1 MARKTVTKAMMRDTL
16 RKAKEILLN
25 EGWVKHALVKH
36 KNDGTVR
43 GYCLSGAIG
52 KASGGMGARGQIG
65 QARPHERRLWDE
77 CLSEVSTTLGR
88 DDYQTSI
95 PSWNDAGPRKRDDVI
110 ELLDKTMAR
119 LTPKRRTR
127 KAIPT
132 ESKQPVASK

>member
-1 MARKTVTKAMMRDTL
+1 LAYKTVTKAMMRDTL
-16 RKAKEILLN
+16 RRAKEILLN
-25 EGWVKHALVKH
+25 EGWVKHALLKH
-36 KNDGTVR
+36 NRDGTVQ

-52 KASGGMGARGQIG
+52 KASGGMGEKGQL
-65 QARPHERRLWDE
+65 RESRENERRLWDK
-77 CLSEVSTTLGR
+77 CLSEVSTTLGK
-88 DDYQTSI
+88 DDYMSSI
-95 PSWNDAGPRKRDDVI
+95 PSWNDASPRKRDDVI